1 MSKSVTALAWVTLA
15 VAAVLVQGFPGHRVP
30 FFTGDLAFHVGT
42 AHTMQFGDLN
52 GSGPYAGLPSYYGG
66 AFVLVLA
73 FLGKLGLD
81 PDHALMVLSWAEPLL
96 WVAAAATLAR
106 AMWPARAIVQLT
118 FAALVCWAAGTGLGM
133 TDQWVNA
140 PNIAGQVFWPLFPRD
155 VALMLLLVAVAAAA
169 SGRWVLT
176 GVLVALCISVQ
187 TQVGFLAL
195 ASCGL
200 AVMVVAARSL
210 WLKQVGGVGGASP
223 GRLLLVVASPRCV
236 GFSIRPGSQ
245 R

>member
-1 MSKSVTALAWVTLA
+1 M
-15 VAAVLVQGFPGHRVP
+15 
-30 FFTGDLAFHVGT
+30 
-42 AHTMQFGDLN
+42 
-52 GSGPYAGLPSYYGG
+52 
-66 AFVLVLA
+66 
-73 FLGKLGLD
+73 
-81 PDHALMVLSWAEPLL
+81 
-96 WVAAAATLAR
+96 
-106 AMWPARAIVQLT
+106 QLT

-140 PNIAGQVFWPLFPRD
+140 PDIAGQVFWPLFPRD

-210 WLKQVGGVGGASP
+210 SAQTGRRCGGASP